1 MQKDTNSLTWLQIK
15 SRETVRF
22 QFQRIGETQKNR
34 EQK

>member
-15 SRETVRF
+15 IREIVRF
-22 QFQRIGETQKNR
+22 QFQRIGETQKIC